1 MTAILSN
8 FLCGVALPW
17 LGYLIS
23 MFLIWELPSR
33 AYTVFFA
40 RLSILFGVL
49 CALAMSLKDGV
60 A

>member
-1 MTAILSN
+1 MTIIFSN

-17 LGYLIS
+17 LGYLIG

-33 AYTVFFA
+33 AYTVFFV

-49 CALAMSLKDGV
+49 CALAMSFKDG
-60 A
+60 AA